1 MKILIVDDEKI
12 SRLNISR
19 QLDSGFTIQEASS
32 FAEAQAKLHSTRY
45 DLCFIDLK
53 LDNSKNLIG
62 LDLIALARAQGCYT
76 VVLSAIDN
84 DEITEIAYDRGCQ
97 DVFNKGK
104 EKEHVSSVL
113 NRYFLAKDNFTLEH
127 MLSEV
132 IPTQNKAF
140 KDELKR
146 LLRVVPTEIPIC
158 LLGESGTGKSHLAR
172 AIHHLSKR
180 KGYFVEINCAALTG
194 DTLRSELFGHTK
206 GSFTG
211 AVSDTVGKLS
221 HAHNGTLFL
230 DEIGSM
236 SFDMQE
242 ALLKAIEEKSY
253 YPIGSNKLVKS
264 DFRVIS
270 ATLDNLEAKIRTGKF
285 RFDLFQRISGYTM
298 TQPKLSDRK
307 EDILPFLKNKLQ
319 GKRKILFKEEAR
331 KFLETYQWP
340 GNLRELSNFAELI
353 SQSESSVIQLDEVKA
368 FLRISKVQSATS
380 LLTDEQYNRIKEVG
394 LREFMDQLSMEIMEM
409 ALEENQHVATKA
421 IAELKISTATF
432 YKYSRKDGDLKNN
445 PDISGAVS

>member
-1 MKILIVDDEKI
+1 
-12 SRLNISR
+12 
-19 QLDSGFTIQEASS
+19 
-32 FAEAQAKLHSTRY
+32 
-45 DLCFIDLK
+45 
-53 LDNSKNLIG
+53 
-62 LDLIALARAQGCYT
+62 
-76 VVLSAIDN
+76 
-84 DEITEIAYDRGCQ
+84 
-97 DVFNKGK
+97 
-104 EKEHVSSVL
+104 
-113 NRYFLAKDNFTLEH
+113 
-127 MLSEV
+127 
-132 IPTQNKAF
+132 
-140 KDELKR
+140 
-146 LLRVVPTEIPIC
+146 
-158 LLGESGTGKSHLAR
+158 LGESGTGKSHLAR